1 MNFIF
6 LQGSQSAI
14 ASSST
19 TIVIPSTDFSADI
32 PIDGSISTDRPIP
45 IDNHVFPTYIDI
57 SDRCTDVSSSTA
69 VIRDPHLGD
78 PYVDNLLDKNEHFE
92 SEIDIAEECAVCFNK
107 KVHEVWTSNCNHSFC
122 FDCLCQTVRKD
133 IEHKCPE
140 CREKVH
146 HFIDKGKGITIK
158 LPLTEDG
165 LSQHQNQIQ
174 QTKLDNSVLAIIS
187 TEHLRN
193 LEIDRTINEENLST
207 NLETE

>member
-1 MNFIF
+1 
-6 LQGSQSAI
+6 
-14 ASSST
+14 
-19 TIVIPSTDFSADI
+19 
-32 PIDGSISTDRPIP
+32 
-45 IDNHVFPTYIDI
+45 
-57 SDRCTDVSSSTA
+57 
-69 VIRDPHLGD
+69 
-78 PYVDNLLDKNEHFE
+78 
-92 SEIDIAEECAVCFNK
+92 
-107 KVHEVWTSNCNHSFC
+107 
-122 FDCLCQTVRKD
+122 
-133 IEHKCPE
+133 
-140 CREKVH
+140 VH